1 MIGPMLR
8 VLVIGLVLLVA
19 VMLATKRIAAPL
31 PQPENATVFPA
42 PLALPEFELTTT
54 DGQAFSRESF
64 ADRYSLVFFGFTN
77 CPDICPLTLAALA
90 GSFEELESAGAE
102 LPDVVFVSVDPN
114 RDTPA
119 QIATYLGAFD
129 SRFRGLSGDRT
140 RLDPLLRALGV
151 TVMTHPSA
159 DGGSYSV
166 THNGTIYVVGP
177 EAGVI
182 ATLADNLGAAEI
194 ANDFRRIRAL
204 HQRGSTAPSTT

>member
-8 VLVIGLVLLVA
+8 ILVIGLVLLVA
-19 VMLATKRIAAPL
+19 AMFTMKRVGAPL

-90 GSFEELESAGAE
+90 GALEEIESVGAE
-102 LPDVVFVSVDPN
+102 LPDVVFVSVDPS

-119 QIATYLGAFD
+119 QIASYLGAFD
-129 SRFRGLSGDRT
+129 ARLRGLSGDRA

-151 TVMTHPSA
+151 TVMTHVSA

-177 EAGVI
+177 DAGVI
-182 ATLADNLGAAEI
+182 ATLADSLGAAEI
-194 ANDFRRIRAL
+194 AADFRRIRAL
-204 HQRGSTAPSTT
+204 HQRGSTATTTT

>member
-8 VLVIGLVLLVA
+8 ILVIGLVLLVA
-19 VMLATKRIAAPL
+19 AMFATKRIGVPL

-42 PLALPEFELTTT
+42 ALALPEFELTTT
-54 DGQAFSRESF
+54 DGQAFGRESF
-64 ADRYSLVFFGFTN
+64 SDRYSLVFFGFTN

-90 GSFEELESAGAE
+90 EAFEELESAGAE
-102 LPDVVFVSVDPN
+102 LPEVVFVSVDPN

-119 QIATYLGAFD
+119 QIASYLGAFD
-129 SRFRGLSGDRT
+129 TRFHGLRGDRA

-151 TVMTHPSA
+151 TVMTHASA
-159 DGGSYSV
+159 DGGSYSM

-182 ATLADNLGAAEI
+182 ATLADSLGAAEI
-194 ANDFRRIRAL
+194 ATDFRRIRAL
-204 HQRGSTAPSTT
+204 HQRGSTATSRT